1 MKECRIEYVGKREAR
16 VPLPILFLGFVA
28 VAAAIIACLHFSQP

>member
-1 MKECRIEYVGKREAR
+1 MKEGRIEYAGKREPR

-28 VAAAIIACLHFSQP
+28 VAAAIIAFLHFSRP

>member
-1 MKECRIEYVGKREAR
+1 MKERSIDYVGKRETR

-28 VAAAIIACLHFSQP
+28 VAAAIIALLHFSRP